1 MITPL
6 PEASSLARLT
16 LFPGESS
23 KRSTLGIESPC
34 LTYWALKGGNVNNV
48 PEASYLVKQ
57 AIQDGGVSE
66 GMT

>member
-1 MITPL
+1 M
-6 PEASSLARLT
+6 
-16 LFPGESS
+16 
-23 KRSTLGIESPC
+23 GIESPC